1 MVVRTRSVAKAACL
15 EDRRPS
21 SLIHRIVFP
30 STVCTPLLPE
40 SNSHT
45 MFLHSHTLIRPANE
59 PMSRNDI
66 FHPRLFKSLR
76 QRQWR
81 RVFPTICITKYIP
94 YHIAYELRVL
104 DLPSSIFGC
113 GLHTFH
119 LINCVKCR
127 IIISVGVDVM
137 YLERPLSRRSVPYLE
152 RLRWLGRMYP
162 GCLRVLR
169 CWGGVLRIQWR
180 FESFGRACWSL
191 AMGSGVVVGV
201 ARWKTRL

>member
-1 MVVRTRSVAKAACL
+1 MVRTRSISKTACL

-30 STVCTPLLPE
+30 STVCTSIPPE

-45 MFLHSHTLIRPANE
+45 KFLHSHTLIRPANE
-59 PMSRNDI
+59 PISRNDV
-66 FHPRLFKSLR
+66 FHPRLLNSLR
-76 QRQWR
+76 QRQLR
-81 RVFPTICITKYIP
+81 LPSTCIIKPIP
-94 YHIAYELRVL
+94 YLISHGLRVL

-137 YLERPLSRRSVPYLE
+137 YLERPLSRRSMPYLE
-152 RLRWLGRMYP
+152 RLRWLGPMYP

-180 FESFGRACWSL
+180 FESFGRACRSL